1 MDPETDRGVF
11 STTDHG
17 QVEEGTKY
25 MYFFWTENAAF
36 RLIYFL
42 YSTNNMNTP

>member
-25 MYFFWTENAAF
+25 IFSGWKM
-36 RLIYFL
+36 LHL
-42 YSTNNMNTP
+42 G

>member
-17 QVEEGTKY
+17 QVEGGTH
-25 MYFFWTENAAF
+25 FFFLMENAAF

>member
-17 QVEEGTKY
+17 QVEERAKY
-25 MYFFWTENAAF
+25 IFSGWKM
-36 RLIYFL
+36 LHL
-42 YSTNNMNTP
+42 G

>member
-25 MYFFWTENAAF
+25 
-36 RLIYFL
+36 IYFSGWKML
-42 YSTNNMNTP
+42 HLG